1 MEIKKLHTQS
11 ARPYKH
17 WALSNMIAVD
27 RSTRSLSSSTQKKN
41 QFLFLLSFLHERT
54 HHRTNVSWILH
65 IQKPANMLFLN
76 IKTTR
81 NIFTILMHSSWNIR
95 VDWRKCNEANTYTR
109 LMAWLVSILPTSGV
123 EILSALI
130 HSLTYNHFY
139 SAWHS
144 ACRARC
150 RVHTSKRIKVHS
162 TA

>member
-1 MEIKKLHTQS
+1 MEIKNCTHKAPGHINIE
-11 ARPYKH
+11 R
-17 WALSNMIAVD
+17 WAIWSRLIVQHAHYHHRHKRKTS
-27 RSTRSLSSSTQKKN
+27 
-41 QFLFLLSFLHERT
+41 FLFLLSFLHERT

-123 EILSALI
+123 EILSASI